1 MESVLCWHGYKHDA
15 SRSRRNGDNAYIRV
29 CYEGVEQEEEPS
41 SRDKAGTAGA
51 ALIEAHR
58 TNAGYASGGLFPE
71 EDGSSAFM
79 DDIILSSSLFFI
91 CLWKWDLTKQ

>member
-1 MESVLCWHGYKHDA
+1 MEGVLCWHGYKHDA
-15 SRSRRNGDNAYIRV
+15 GRSRRNGNNAYIRV
-29 CYEGVEQEEEPS
+29 CYEGVEQEEESS

-71 EDGSSAFM
+71 EDG
-79 DDIILSSSLFFI
+79 FI
-91 CLWKWDLTKQ
+91 YG